1 MRKITGMALALCCY
15 AMSLFAQAE
24 YKQNFLLAFS
34 KQPDSKN
41 CEAAYTFLCC
51 KNDICA
57 VFNATK
63 ATLTKAQEELS
74 AIQLA
79 TGNTAMSPATST
91 MNAEDAKTLSE
102 KLDKMTEEEKQ
113 QWAMQ
118 NAQNYMPST
127 TAHVN
132 KDIDNQPVTEAV
144 KCVTDQ
150 QAKVLES
157 MNLTTDYYTVS
168 TVQFNTVEQKYKP
181 KIEEALKKFQTITR
195 TTDSPSSPDP
205 FFLGEMSSEEAARFE
220 KAVEEY
226 KKTVLPMYNS
236 EMNEKL
242 NCVMQA
248 EQSLVSTY
256 TLVEEK
262 LASTGYGDDAQ
273 EPSNKLHL
281 IMAHLNVLQKVK
293 TDIDIFAQVLSQY
306 AEQYAALM
314 KKPSVEEVNK
324 KKD

>member
-1 MRKITGMALALCCY
+1 MKKIVVITLALCCY
-15 AMSLFAQAE
+15 TLSLDAQVQ
-24 YKQNFLLAFS
+24 YKQNFLLALS
-34 KQPDSKN
+34 KQPDIKN

-79 TGNTAMSPATST
+79 TGNAAMSPATST
-91 MNAEDAKTLSE
+91 MNAEDAKKLSE

-113 QWAMQ
+113 QWATQ

-150 QAKVLES
+150 QAKDLES

-168 TVQFNTVEQKYKP
+168 TV
-181 KIEEALKKFQTITR
+181 
-195 TTDSPSSPDP
+195 
-205 FFLGEMSSEEAARFE
+205 
-220 KAVEEY
+220 
-226 KKTVLPMYNS
+226 
-236 EMNEKL
+236 
-242 NCVMQA
+242 
-248 EQSLVSTY
+248 
-256 TLVEEK
+256 
-262 LASTGYGDDAQ
+262 
-273 EPSNKLHL
+273 
-281 IMAHLNVLQKVK
+281 
-293 TDIDIFAQVLSQY
+293 
-306 AEQYAALM
+306 
-314 KKPSVEEVNK
+314 
-324 KKD
+324 